1 MNKFKSHK
9 KYNFT
14 RVVFLIIPIFT
25 FLFLFMITNKFSKNL
40 VEVTQMMVKENL
52 TNSLSNNFKLSIL
65 EKYDIDNLIEVK
77 YESNNELSDVT
88 FKMND
93 AYNLASEICN
103 ELVINGFTY
112 ESNLINIIEENDHDI
127 IVGIPTFYYLEN
139 PILSNIGPTF
149 IVKLN
154 YIRDFLYEIKVIV
167 KTYGIN
173 SLHVELYL
181 NLKISSRIY
190 FYSSKDISNDFN
202 ILISSKIING
212 KIPSFYGNVYEKNSG
227 FLNV

>member
-1 MNKFKSHK
+1 M
-9 KYNFT
+9 
-14 RVVFLIIPIFT
+14 
-25 FLFLFMITNKFSKNL
+25 
-40 VEVTQMMVKENL
+40 EVTQMMVKENL

-65 EKYDIDNLIEVK
+65 EKYDIDDLIDVK
-77 YESNNELSDVT
+77 YGNNNELSDVT

-112 ESNLINIIEENDHDI
+112 ESDLINIIEENDHDI

-154 YIRDFLYEIKVIV
+154 YIRDFLYEIKAVV

>member
-9 KYNFT
+9 KYKFT
-14 RVVFLIIPIFT
+14 RVVFLIILIFT
-25 FLFLFMITNKFSKNL
+25 FLFLLMITNKFSENL

-65 EKYDIDNLIEVK
+65 EKYDIDDLIDVK
-77 YESNNELSDVT
+77 YGNNNELLDVT

-112 ESNLINIIEENDHDI
+112 ESDLINIIEENDHDI

-154 YIRDFLYEIKVIV
+154 YIRDFLYEIKAVV

-212 KIPSFYGNVYEKNSG
+212 KIPSFYENVYEKNSG

>member
-9 KYNFT
+9 KCKFT
-14 RVVFLIIPIFT
+14 KVVFFIIPIFT
-25 FLFLFMITNKFSKNL
+25 FLFLIMITNKFSENL
-40 VEVTQMMVKENL
+40 VKVTQLMVKENL

-77 YESNNELSDVT
+77 YGNNNELLDVI

-93 AYNLASEICN
+93 AYNLASEVCN

-112 ESNLINIIEENDHDI
+112 ESDLINIIEKNDHDI
-127 IVGIPTFYYLEN
+127 IVGVPTFYYLEN
-139 PILSNIGPTF
+139 PILSNIGPKF

-154 YIRDFLYEIKVIV
+154 YIRDFLYEIKVAV

-181 NLKISSRIY
+181 NLKVDSRIY
-190 FYSSKDISNDFN
+190 FYSNKDISNDFN